1 LSSFRLTNRS
11 RPADIG
17 YKNPIA
23 ARWSKMNWKSKRGG
37 GEAAA
42 ETELRSENSP
52 SGPETAFAREVQRAA
67 REGRF
72 HLDYQPLFSVRDE
85 APIGVE
91 ALLRLDTDSG
101 RAAPG
106 RFLPVLEASGM
117 IGSVGEWV
125 LTTAAR
131 ELAGWTAFGAA
142 PLLAVNVAAEQLE
155 PGFAEVVLGALEAA
169 GLPASRLCLEL
180 THPARISDPVMAWAE
195 LRNLKFCGVRLFIDD
210 FGTAGASIVDLKRFI
225 IDAVKV
231 DASFVHGLR
240 VNGDDDAIVAAL
252 IGLAHSLGM
261 QAVAEGVE
269 TQEQLIRLRDLGCD
283 LAQGFLLG
291 SPGPGPAMQRYFAA
305 APSEVSPAH

>member
-1 LSSFRLTNRS
+1 
-11 RPADIG
+11 
-17 YKNPIA
+17 
-23 ARWSKMNWKSKRGG
+23 MNWKSKRSG
-37 GEAAA
+37 GEAAV
-42 ETELRSENSP
+42 ETDVRSENGLL
-52 SGPETAFAREVQRAA
+52 GPDTAFAREVLRAA
-67 REGRF
+67 GEGRF

-85 APIGVE
+85 TPIGVE

-106 RFLPVLEASGM
+106 RFLPVLEASEL

-131 ELAGWTAFGAA
+131 ELVGWTASGAA
-142 PLLAVNVAAEQLE
+142 PLLAVNVAAGQLE

-169 GLPASRLCLEL
+169 GLPANRLCLEL
-180 THPARISDPVMAWAE
+180 THPARISDPVTAWAE
-195 LRNLKFCGVRLFIDD
+195 LRNLKYCGVRLFIDD

-231 DASFVHGLR
+231 DSSFVHGLG
-240 VNGDDDAIVAAL
+240 VNDDDDAIVAAL

-269 TQEQLIRLRDLGCD
+269 TQEQYTRLRELGCD

-291 SPGPGPAMQRYFAA
+291 SPAPASVVQAQFSVADPV
-305 APSEVSPAH
+305 APISD

>member
-1 LSSFRLTNRS
+1 
-11 RPADIG
+11 
-17 YKNPIA
+17 
-23 ARWSKMNWKSKRGG
+23 
-37 GEAAA
+37 
-42 ETELRSENSP
+42 
-52 SGPETAFAREVQRAA
+52 VQRAA
-67 REGRF
+67 QDGRF

-85 APIGVE
+85 TPVGVE

-106 RFLPVLEASGM
+106 RFVPVLEATGM

-125 LTTAAR
+125 LATAAR
-131 ELAGWTAFGAA
+131 ELAGWTAVGPA
-142 PLLAVNVAAEQLE
+142 PLLAVNVSAEQLK

-169 GLPASRLCLEL
+169 ALPANRLCLEL
-180 THPARISDPVMAWAE
+180 THPARISDPVTAWAE

-231 DASFVHGLR
+231 DSSFVHGLG

-269 TQEQLIRLRDLGCD
+269 TEDQFTRLRALGCD

-291 SPGPGPAMQRYFAA
+291 SPAPASAVQAHFATPA
-305 APSEVSPAH
+305 AEVSPVRD

>member
-1 LSSFRLTNRS
+1 
-11 RPADIG
+11 
-17 YKNPIA
+17 
-23 ARWSKMNWKSKRGG
+23 MNWKSKRLG
-37 GEAAA
+37 GEAVVKDSH
-42 ETELRSENSP
+42 SEGGP
-52 SGPETAFAREVQRAA
+52 AGPETAFAREVQRAA
-67 REGRF
+67 LEGRF

-85 APIGVE
+85 TPIGVE

-131 ELAGWTAFGAA
+131 ELASWTAFGAA

-169 GLPASRLCLEL
+169 ALPANRLCLEL
-180 THPARISDPVMAWAE
+180 THPARISDPVTAWAE

-231 DASFVHGLR
+231 DTSFVHGLG
-240 VNGDDDAIVAAL
+240 VNADDDAIVAAL

-269 TQEQLIRLRDLGCD
+269 TQEQYTRLRDLGCD

-291 SPGPGPAMQRYFAA
+291 SPGPASSVQPYFTV
-305 APSEVSPAH
+305 APSERV